1 MPERPLNAWRPL
13 ALSGLAGLALLA
25 AFPPVGLWWAAPVG
39 MAALFAALRRQSV
52 RGAMGYGFVCYLVV
66 FLPLLEWTRFL
77 GPVPWLLL
85 AVLQATIAALLGP
98 LVVAVERAVVGRRWG
113 PALRVVGLVG
123 AVIAVEAVRARL
135 PFGGLTWGRL
145 AFGQSEGPLLS
156 WAALGGAPLV
166 GAAVTVTGIGL
177 LEAVRRL
184 PRRGTAGG
192 LAPRPFALSVALLLV
207 PALAALA
214 VPTPVDGP
222 PVQVAA
228 VQGNVPGQG
237 LEAFDE
243 DLVVLD
249 NHLRQTEQ
257 LAADVAAGRTPRPD
271 LVIWPENASDQDPR
285 RSPPAAERLDAAVE
299 ALGGQSFLFG
309 AILRDGARSINA
321 LAIYGPG
328 GIEGPVYAKRHLVP
342 FGEYLPLRSLVE
354 RVYPAARTLLPRD
367 YSPGNMVG
375 LLELGGVPIAVGS
388 CFEVAFDD
396 LPRAAVRAGGQL
408 LVLPSNNA
416 SYGRS
421 SQSAQ
426 QLAMA
431 RLRAV
436 EHGRSTVVATTS
448 GISALVLPDGVVV
461 ARSGLFEAAVLTAE
475 LPRRTTLTVATRY
488 GDRVE
493 QALAALL
500 LLPVLAGLRRR
511 GGAEPAQPQRHC
523 ADDRTEPVGAPIR

>member
-1 MPERPLNAWRPL
+1 MPERPLSAWRPL
-13 ALSGLAGLALLA
+13 ALSVLAGLALLA

-39 MAALFAALRRQSV
+39 MAALFAALRRQSL
-52 RGAMGYGFVCYLVV
+52 RRAMGYGFVSYLVV

-85 AVLQATIAALLGP
+85 AVLQAAIAALLGP
-98 LVVAVERAVVGRRWG
+98 LVVAVERAVAGRRWG
-113 PALRVVGLVG
+113 PLLRVVGLVG

-145 AFGQSEGPLLS
+145 AFGQSDGPLLS

-184 PRRGTAGG
+184 QRPGSG
-192 LAPRPFALSVALLLV
+192 LAPRRLVLPAALLLG

-222 PVQVAA
+222 DVQVAA

-237 LEAFDE
+237 LEAFTE

-249 NHLRQTEQ
+249 NHLRQTEL

-299 ALGGQSFLFG
+299 ALGGQPFLFG

-342 FGEYLPLRSLVE
+342 FGEYLPLPSLAE

-375 LLELGGVPIAVGS
+375 LLELGGVPIAVGT

-416 SYGRS
+416 SFGRS

-448 GISALVLPDGVVV
+448 GISALVLPDGEVV
-461 ARSGLFEAAVLTAE
+461 ARSGLYEPAVLTAA
-475 LPRRTTLTVATRY
+475 LPRRTAFTVATRY

-500 LLPVLAGLRRR
+500 VLPLLIGLRRR
-511 GGAEPAQPQRHC
+511 GRPEPAGHRVRL
-523 ADDRTEPVGAPIR
+523 DVDRAEPVGAPTR

>member
-52 RGAMGYGFVCYLVV
+52 RRAMGYGFVCYLVV

-85 AVLQATIAALLGP
+85 AVLQAAIAALLGP

-123 AVIAVEAVRARL
+123 AVVAVEAVRARL
-135 PFGGLTWGRL
+135 PFGGFTWGRL

-184 PRRGTAGG
+184 SRRGTARG
-192 LAPRPFALSVALLLV
+192 LAPRPLALSAALLLV

-214 VPTPVDGP
+214 VPTPVDGR
-222 PVQVAA
+222 PVPVAA

-237 LEAFDE
+237 LDAFDE

-285 RSPPAAERLDAAVE
+285 RSPQAAERLDAAVE
-299 ALGGQSFLFG
+299 ALGGQPFLFG
-309 AILRDGARSINA
+309 AILRDGARSING

-342 FGEYLPLRSLVE
+342 FGEYLPLRPLVE
-354 RVYPAARTLLPRD
+354 RVYPTARTLLPRD

-375 LLELGGVPIAVGS
+375 LLELGGVPIAVGT

-511 GGAEPAQPQRHC
+511 GGAEPAEPQRHC